1 MYSSIFSGNA
11 VRNRRFV
18 IQKYNTALSK
28 LDTIDSTS
36 AKLITVRTNIADDD
50 IMSIK
55 SFLTLP
61 EPIIRFS
68 NINLPGTSIL
78 NKANLNLSFV
88 NYWQLLKKKTNVNT
102 IFIDN
107 FENTIDFNEQN
118 FANNVK
124 NFVLNESDELKGMN
138 RKEIYTKFVDNI
150 IPKTRILFNLM
161 KKYING
167 KLSIR

>member
-28 LDTIDSTS
+28 LDTIDSNV
-36 AKLITVRTNIADDD
+36 AKLITVRTNITNNDLL
-50 IMSIK
+50 SVK
-55 SFLTLP
+55 SFITLP
-61 EPIIRFS
+61 EPVIRIS
-68 NINLPGTSIL
+68 KINLPGTNIL
-78 NKANLNLSFV
+78 DKANLNLSFV

-102 IFIDN
+102 IFVDN

-124 NFVLNESDELKGMN
+124 K
-138 RKEIYTKFVDNI
+138 
-150 IPKTRILFNLM
+150 
-161 KKYING
+161 
-167 KLSIR
+167 